1 MPIEGISMTTVFS
14 LVAVGIALAL
24 STYIG
29 AYYLRPI
36 FDIDALLSS
45 VVYDIATMYDLAY
58 TLPGEVTMQYF
69 GPSSCKWNYNKGG
82 SDISSFYCINPSA
95 VIIKSINV
103 NKEYLLVY
111 DDIYLDYDSKNQEIT
126 NWIINSMG
134 RSSMAKAIGYPRIS
148 YLAIEM
154 PYYNREVSKQTDT
167 ESSTIGYGS
176 LALAPFAGSYTDN
189 AMAAAQT
196 PYSVQIVNHSFIVSK
211 IKVGN
216 YYYTLSNYQD
226 TPLELQTFIDYL
238 AMIYNDIC
246 ASKTAISGYYIFP
259 KQNQQLW
266 INDATN
272 ITYNGMDAVSAD
284 EYLKSNPSFLMLS
297 KGNRVNAYISG
308 VSSEKLYDAWTF
320 DSSARSLLGKN
331 DLMQINSPQL
341 TEGLFSNAYRFSP
354 NSGLYLNN
362 LTGFTPSAFSISAWV
377 YLDSSNNQNALI
389 VSKFS
394 ENDGGYKLSLD
405 SNNMPEFLTKKAGTV
420 YEAVSNEALVQ
431 KKWYHLV
438 GTFNGTHNLLYVNS
452 QLKSAVPAQLTHSQT
467 AHLSISSNA
476 LSANGFRGIIDEVLL
491 FDSALTPSEVSVIYS
506 SMPKN
511 NLCSENIMLT
521 LDNDELYNELND
533 YWNFDSDTGNN
544 VLSALGRNNLTKQNN
559 PLINDLS
566 SKALQLDGNSYLSSS
581 IKPYFDEFSVSFY
594 IKPQALGNSY
604 QYIISTNKDYCISEC
619 SEIIGYSISINP
631 NHNIQFHFANSY
643 SNQDTLISAYH
654 LPDNQL
660 THVIVS
666 YNQGTAKIY
675 INGILSAEKSS
686 SVNYLP
692 QPFYNLTIG
701 SMASYAPSNAY
712 SGLIDELKIFGRELS
727 SSQANYVYS
736 NPDKLVIDEFL
747 DNVKIN
753 EYVPNYCFDINE
765 LAKMNACQ
773 NINEVVMSP
782 DFIKKINEQTNFY
795 AGWNSCIYPYL
806 LYNSSSKEL
815 AINAI
820 LSDYNPIKGGC
831 SINE

>member
-1 MPIEGISMTTVFS
+1 
-14 LVAVGIALAL
+14 
-24 STYIG
+24 
-29 AYYLRPI
+29 LRPI
-36 FDIDALLSS
+36 FDIDSLLSS
-45 VVYDIATMYDLAY
+45 VVYDIAAMHDLAY

-82 SDISSFYCINPSA
+82 SDISSFYCIDPSA
-95 VIIKSINV
+95 VIIKSVNV

-154 PYYNREVSKQTDT
+154 PYYNREVSKQADA

-176 LALAPFAGSYTDN
+176 LAVAPFAGSYTDN

-211 IKVGN
+211 TKAGN

-246 ASKTAISGYYIFP
+246 ASETITSGYYIFP
-259 KQNQQLW
+259 KQSRQLW
-266 INDATN
+266 IDTAAN

-284 EYLKSNPSFLMLS
+284 EYLKANPSFLMLS
-297 KGNRVNAYISG
+297 KGNRVNAYIFG

-331 DLMQINSPQL
+331 DLMPINSPQL
-341 TEGLFSNAYRFSP
+341 TEGLFSNAYRFSS
-354 NSGLYLNN
+354 NNGLYLNN
-362 LTGFTPSAFSISAWV
+362 LTGFTPSTFSISAWV
-377 YLDSSNNQNALI
+377 YPDSSNNQNAFI

-394 ENDGGYKLSLD
+394 ENEGGYKLSFD
-405 SNNMPEFLTKKAGTV
+405 SNNMPEFLTKKAGII

-431 KKWYHLV
+431 KKWYHLA
-438 GTFNGTHNLLYVNS
+438 GIFNGTHNLLYVNS
-452 QLKSAVPAQLTHSQT
+452 ELKSAVPAQLTHSQT
-467 AHLSISSNA
+467 AYLSIANNGLSSG
-476 LSANGFRGIIDEVLL
+476 GFRGIIDEVLL
-491 FDSALTPSEVSVIYS
+491 FDSALTPSEVSTVYS

-533 YWNFDSDTGNN
+533 YWNFDFDNGDNI
-544 VLSALGRNNLTKQNN
+544 LSALGKNNLTKQNN
-559 PLINDLS
+559 PLINIAG
-566 SKALQLDGNSYLSSS
+566 SKALNLDGSSYLSSN
-581 IKPYFDEFSVSFY
+581 IKPYFDEFSISFY
-594 IKPQALGNSY
+594 ITPQELGSSY
-604 QYIISTNKDYCISEC
+604 QYIVSANNNSCLKEC

-631 NHNIQFHFANSY
+631 SHNIQFHFANSY
-643 SNQDTLISAYH
+643 SNQDTLISDYH
-654 LPDNQL
+654 LQENQL
-660 THVIVS
+660 THIIVS

-675 INGILSAEKSS
+675 INGALSAEKSS

-692 QPFYNLTIG
+692 EPFYNLTIG
-701 SMASYAPSNAY
+701 SSAFLAPSNAY
-712 SGLIDELKIFGRELS
+712 IGLIDELKIFGKELS
-727 SSQANYVYS
+727 GTQANYVYS
-736 NPDKLVIDEFL
+736 NPDKLVLNDFL
-747 DNVKIN
+747 DNIKIN
-753 EYVPNYCFDINE
+753 EYIPNYCFDINE
-765 LAKMNACQ
+765 LAKMNECQ
-773 NINEVVMSP
+773 NIKGVIMSP
-782 DFIKKINEQTNFY
+782 DFIEKINSRTNFY

-806 LYNSSSKEL
+806 LYDSLSKKL
-815 AINAI
+815 TINAI
-820 LSDYNPIKGGC
+820 ISDYNPIKGGC
-831 SINE
+831 DINE